1 MAYESAKIGG
11 DDYSTYPL
19 DENGKPIPVDMV
31 ENGKSF
37 KFVQPAVAKER
48 FVKQFA
54 KNNNMTV
61 QEVKETVFGD
71 QPVGKKYFYFD
82 IIDCYNGKGIFGSFN
97 KEIAKERVYD
107 AKGMEQ
113 DDIFDDEADNYQM
126 LDVIGQF
133 LDGKARADGSVYKYI
148 GQKNSKYVY
157 FYNNSTDTSRVE
169 TFDGLNRVSIDTECN
184 YSSGEDYE
192 THEECIRRMETKTNE
207 LLAKGYKRYDSYN
220 WDEEV
225 EFIKNYIES
234 RNN

>member
-71 QPVGKKYFYFD
+71 QPVGKKKFYITVMAGSYTGIYGSYNKD
-82 IIDCYNGKGIFGSFN
+82 LLEAGNAYADEIVTIDDNYGNDCEMIHLEAEKLNGQKYEDDSVFEYIGPKYTYLYIQEEGTSQYILYEYDGKGEPRTKKVGYSGIEILEEENGLIESTKNN
-97 KEIAKERVYD
+97 KNGRIYKKYESSDFFQEIEEI
-107 AKGMEQ
+107 KG
-113 DDIFDDEADNYQM
+113 
-126 LDVIGQF
+126 
-133 LDGKARADGSVYKYI
+133 YKYI
-148 GQKNSKYVY
+148 KN
-157 FYNNSTDTSRVE
+157 
-169 TFDGLNRVSIDTECN
+169 
-184 YSSGEDYE
+184 
-192 THEECIRRMETKTNE
+192 
-207 LLAKGYKRYDSYN
+207 
-220 WDEEV
+220 
-225 EFIKNYIES
+225 
-234 RNN
+234 